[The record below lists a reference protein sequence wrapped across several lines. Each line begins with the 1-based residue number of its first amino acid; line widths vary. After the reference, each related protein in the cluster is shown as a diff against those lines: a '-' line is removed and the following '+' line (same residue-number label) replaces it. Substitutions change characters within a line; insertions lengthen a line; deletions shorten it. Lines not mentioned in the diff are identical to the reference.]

1 MFTGLS
7 EPKGKKIHVKG
18 KKIHVK
24 KRLQRKDYFFFL
36 YFCFMD
42 TALIQDNRIT
52 SARYE
57 LTLLEKRILYVLIK
71 DIRNK
76 YVSKGNVNTT
86 LFDDMIINISST
98 NLLSQIKE
106 TNPKSVKNALRKLN
120 SRVFE
125 CDNGVPESDPEHEW
139 LIVNFINYGKWKK
152 QGGIEFQVSKEILPF
167 FVELTKNFTEYS
179 LVVAMS
185 LKSKWSQRFYE
196 ICCQWKN
203 AGGTIL
209 NLKDLRKQFEL
220 TDKYVKYNTL
230 KKYVISAAHK
240 ELKEL
245 YKKGE
250 CDVYFEFSEL
260 KESRSVE
267 ALRLKIISKDKNTE
281 VAKDVDITHIVREQ
295 LYSIFEV
302 EKKPKNKEKIQKLI
316 SFLIL
321 NTEKLYT
328 VYGKIQ
334 YTKDKKPRSEWQKY
348 LRAVFNSEYDFQNL

>member
-1 MFTGLS
+1 
-7 EPKGKKIHVKG
+7 
-18 KKIHVK
+18 
-24 KRLQRKDYFFFL
+24 
-36 YFCFMD
+36 MD
-42 TALIQDNRIT
+42 ATLIQDNRIT

-71 DIRNK
+71 DIRNR
-76 YVSKGNVNTT
+76 YVSKKDVNTT
-86 LFDDMIINISST
+86 LFDDMVIHISST
-98 NLLSQIKE
+98 SLLSQIKE

-125 CDNGVPESDPEHEW
+125 CDNGIPEEHPDHEW
-139 LIVNFINYGKWKK
+139 LVVNFINYGKWKR
-152 QGGIEFQVSKEILPF
+152 GGSIEFQVSREILPF
-167 FVELTKNFTEYS
+167 FVELTQRFTEYS

-209 NLKDLRKQFEL
+209 SLEDLRKQFGL
-220 TDKYVKYNTL
+220 IDKYVKYNTL
-230 KKYVISAAHK
+230 KKRVVDSAYT

-250 CDVYFEFSEL
+250 SDVYFEYSEL
-260 KESRSVE
+260 KNGRSVDS
-267 ALRLKIISKDKNTE
+267 LRLKIISKDKNTE
-281 VAKDVDITHIVREQ
+281 VAKDLDITHIVREQ

-302 EKKPKNKEKIQKLI
+302 EKKPKNKEKIQKLMVH
-316 SFLIL
+316 LIL
-321 NTEKLYT
+321 HTEQLYT

-334 YTKDKKPRSEWQKY
+334 FTKDKKPRAEWQKY
-348 LRAVFNSEYDFQNL
+348 LRAVFNAEYDFQNL